1 MKSSYT
7 NCRALIECLVSN
19 KMNINPLAECEERCS
34 LLLKQYQCT
43 SIWLKLRDSKVHS
56 MVSEQLAWIAL
67 FCSRGL
73 NNARTC
79 VQCYFVPWHYSEYH
93 SQKATR
99 KQRATKK
106 KKRTALNTQELHWN
120 NSLNSEVL
128 ILHLAQQEI
137 LCFKS
142 SLWCTAAKYA
152 LSQFPLRAMKL
163 QANLLLAALQRS
175 ISFAVSY
182 SAIMCL
188 LGPEIHSPP
197 GRG

>member
-1 MKSSYT
+1 MWRKVFSPAKAIPMYLNMAKTSETAKYT
-7 NCRALIECLVSN
+7 AWSQSN
-19 KMNINPLAECEERCS
+19 WLELHCS
-34 LLLKQYQCT
+34 APEGWTMREHVCNAISCHGIT
-43 SIWLKLRDSKVHS
+43 VNT
-56 MVSEQLAWIAL
+56 IA
-67 FCSRGL
+67 RRQQG
-73 NNARTC
+73 NKG
-79 VQCYFVPWHYSEYH
+79 Q
-93 SQKATR
+93 Q
-99 KQRATKK
+99 